1 MNGDIPARAW
11 WNFAMRRGSVFRPV
25 LVAGLLAAVAG
36 TATPSPA
43 VAQAAP
49 RDGEIAASVTP
60 LPPPQGVPDSQVTC
74 RGQRTNE
81 GPSLRCTIR
90 FDKPIDVLRL
100 KIVDAANKSLE
111 WTHVY
116 HAFDPSEDETA
127 FYILIDRRNARQ
139 AEMSDLSDV
148 FVRAKGRQQIAVS
161 VFANDLTRLQPF
173 TTDRG
178 AVAKAFD
185 RISPGGSASELLH
198 YATEAIKQ
206 FETVIA
212 PRKVLVIASSGRSED
227 PGYKLD
233 DVVNLAQKAGVRIV
247 TLGYVDRSVDTPAQ
261 QILERMSS
269 LTGGFYYR
277 SDQRKPLPPETRNA
291 ILTRFSAG
299 GTLDATASKQ
309 LSSSAEVTLQ
319 HPNNLTSG
327 FAVRLADAQTGPEPK
342 PSGNIFSEL
351 WDRLISTPWM
361 LGTAA
366 LLVLVIIGA
375 VIMLVRQ
382 SRARS
387 KPEPAS
393 VDEVRD
399 FLRAQ
404 REGNGLA
411 GPGIPP
417 DVPVSELVKKV
428 ESTPPVEPPP
438 QSEPALKPV
447 AAAEAPVIAW
457 LEFNSAPGRVAVR
470 KKHVTIGREVDN
482 DVVTDPNEDTVSR
495 HHAAISVNTNG
506 HFQISNRSREY
517 RHTPNPIF
525 VNDQEMEHAELSDG
539 DRVKLGTGSY
549 GFVFV
554 ELH

>member
-1 MNGDIPARAW
+1 
-11 WNFAMRRGSVFRPV
+11 MRRGFVFRPV

-36 TATPSPA
+36 AATPGPA
-43 VAQAAP
+43 VAQTAP
-49 RDGEIAASVTP
+49 RDGEIAVSVTP
-60 LPPPQGVPDSQVTC
+60 LPPSQGVPDSQVTC

-81 GPSLRCTIR
+81 GPSLHCTIR
-90 FDKPIDVLRL
+90 FDKPIDVLRP
-100 KIVDAANKSLE
+100 KVVDATNRSLE
-111 WTHVY
+111 WTPVY

-178 AVAKAFD
+178 AIAKAFD
-185 RISPGGSASELLH
+185 RISAGGSASELLH

-206 FETVIA
+206 FETVSA

-277 SDQRKPLPPETRNA
+277 SDQRKPLPAETRNA
-291 ILTRFSAG
+291 ILTRFGAG

-309 LSSSAEVTLQ
+309 LSSSVEVTLQ

-327 FAVRLADAQTGPEPK
+327 FAVRFADAQTSPGPERTGAP
-342 PSGNIFSEL
+342 EL
-351 WDRLISTPWM
+351 WNRLISTPWM
-361 LGTAA
+361 LGAAA
-366 LLVLVIIGA
+366 LLLLVIIGA
-375 VIMLVRQ
+375 VVMLVRQ
-382 SRARS
+382 SRARN

-404 REGNGLA
+404 REGNGPA
-411 GPGIPP
+411 GPGIIPP
-417 DVPVSELVKKV
+417 DVPVSELVKKA
-428 ESTPPVEPPP
+428 EPPTPAEP
-438 QSEPALKPV
+438 QLQGEPAAKPV
-447 AAAEAPVIAW
+447 AVAEAPVIAW
-457 LEFNSAPGRVAVR
+457 FEFNSAPGRVAVR
-470 KKHVTIGREVDN
+470 KKHVTIGREIDN

-495 HHAAISVNTNG
+495 HHAVISVNTNG
-506 HFQISNRSREY
+506 RFQISNRSREY

-554 ELH
+554 EVH

>member
-1 MNGDIPARAW
+1 MRGNIPARAW

-60 LPPPQGVPDSQVTC
+60 SPPPQGVPGSQVTC
-74 RGQRTNE
+74 WGQRTND
-81 GPSLRCTIR
+81 GPSLHCTIR
-90 FDKPIDVLRL
+90 FDTPIDVLRP
-100 KIVDAANKSLE
+100 KVVDAANKSLE
-111 WTHVY
+111 WTPVY
-116 HAFDPSEDETA
+116 HAFDPGEDETA

-206 FETVIA
+206 LDTVAA

-233 DVVNLAQKAGVRIV
+233 DVVNLAQKTGVRIV
-247 TLGYVDRSVDTPAQ
+247 TLGYVDRLVDTPAQ

-291 ILTRFSAG
+291 ILTQFSAG
-299 GTLDATASKQ
+299 GTLDATASRQ

-319 HPNNLTSG
+319 HPNNLISS
-327 FAVRLADAQTGPEPK
+327 FAVRLADAQTSPEPK
-342 PSGNIFSEL
+342 PSGTVVSEL

-361 LGTAA
+361 LGAA
-366 LLVLVIIGA
+366 AMLVLVITGA
-375 VIMLVRQ
+375 VIMLVRL
-382 SRARS
+382 SRARG

-393 VDEVRD
+393 VDEVRN
-399 FLRAQ
+399 FLRE
-404 REGNGLA
+404 REANGLA
-411 GPGIPP
+411 RPGIPP
-417 DVPVSELVKKV
+417 DVPVAELVKKV
-428 ESTPPVEPPP
+428 EPPPPVEPPP
-438 QSEPALKPV
+438 RSEPAAKRV

-506 HFQISNRSREY
+506 RFQISNRSREY

-525 VNDQEMEHAELSDG
+525 VNDQEMEHAELSEG

-554 ELH
+554 EVH